1 MNIKTSQFLPYFIN
15 FTNTLGVAV
24 IIILIIV
31 VIMRYLCVSGPS
43 ASHQPSLSLSLTER
57 WNGFFHLHCD
67 LTVLSAHCAVEGKM
81 STDKS
86 AQVLTQKNCK
96 KWSFT
101 LSCQPFF
108 HAQESKP
115 GHWVFSPMC

>member
-1 MNIKTSQFLPYFIN
+1 MKIKTCQFLPYFIN
-15 FTNTLGVAV
+15 FTNTLGVAM

-31 VIMRYLCVSGPS
+31 VIMPYLCVSEPS
-43 ASHQPSLSLSLTER
+43 ASHQPSLTEM
-57 WNGFFHLHCD
+57 WNGVFNLRCD

-96 KWSFT
+96 KWSLT
-101 LSCQPFF
+101 LSFQPFF
-108 HAQESKP
+108 HAQESKL
-115 GHWVFSPMC
+115 GHWGFNPRC

>member
-31 VIMRYLCVSGPS
+31 VIMRYLCVSQPS
-43 ASHQPSLSLSLTER
+43 ASRQPSLSLTER
-57 WNGFFHLHCD
+57 WNGFFHLRCD

-101 LSCQPFF
+101 LSCEPFF
-108 HAQESKP
+108 HTQESKP